1 MQNVSQAKRAGTS
14 PLNRPEHQSVPSHF
28 ACAFP
33 PQNDEID
40 EKHFACAS
48 VTGVTTRRRGDKRRD
63 ESSST
68 MPQPPLR
75 MALSAKMEA
84 AARDLSKAM
93 FRAVD
98 IADGTVTPAES
109 PEPLSRILPS
119 VSGESGALC
128 FVVRRPG

>member
-1 MQNVSQAKRAGTS
+1 
-14 PLNRPEHQSVPSHF
+14 
-28 ACAFP
+28 
-33 PQNDEID
+33 
-40 EKHFACAS
+40 
-48 VTGVTTRRRGDKRRD
+48 
-63 ESSST
+63 
-68 MPQPPLR
+68 

-98 IADGTVTPAES
+98 IIADGTVTPAES